1 MHTYILLLLS
11 PFSHKIYIK
20 TNIIAAKTTMSE
32 TTGGT
37 SVNSPLLPP
46 PTQGPVIAGAGQ
58 AVEKENPKTGSF
70 DVSALQVWIFI
81 FSTFYISLI
90 LFLQINYSIKEL
102 LNEMRND
109 HKEIIKEMRQ
119 DTRWMTWI
127 GIFMTLA
134 TLILAAAIF
143 WHGFWA
149 KST

>member
-1 MHTYILLLLS
+1 LS

-20 TNIIAAKTTMSE
+20 RNIIHSSKNNNVRNYRNIRDFTTSAPAHARCCYRWSSNRE
-32 TTGGT
+32 RKPE
-37 SVNSPLLPP
+37 NR
-46 PTQGPVIAGAGQ
+46 VIRR
-58 AVEKENPKTGSF
+58 F
-70 DVSALQVWIFI
+70 SASSLDLYFFI
-81 FSTFYISLI
+81 LYFLHFTLFS
-90 LFLQINYSIKEL
+90 QINYSIKEL
-102 LNEMRND
+102 LSEMRND

-149 KST
+149 KSN